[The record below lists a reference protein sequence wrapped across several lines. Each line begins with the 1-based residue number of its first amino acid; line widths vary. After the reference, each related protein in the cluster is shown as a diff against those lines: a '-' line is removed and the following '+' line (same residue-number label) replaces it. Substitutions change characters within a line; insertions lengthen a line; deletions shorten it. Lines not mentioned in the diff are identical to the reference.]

1 MIKRKFIKCK
11 LQKGDSLD
19 KANYTECQCA
29 VILKG
34 AIMVF
39 NYKGGLVCRLEAGEA
54 HLFEGQQ
61 DMTCTALKDGTE
73 VILV

>member
-1 MIKRKFIKCK
+1 MIKRKFAKCQ
-11 LQKGDSLD
+11 LQQGESLH
-19 KANYTECQCA
+19 KANFTECLCA

-39 NYKGGLVCRLEAGEA
+39 NYKGECVQRFEAGEA
-54 HLFEGQQ
+54 HIFEGQQ
-61 DMTCTALKDGTE
+61 DMTCTALVDGTE